1 MNSVQTSGKVKN
13 QLELKRITCK
23 SKDLKWNQICG
34 LLWAI
39 AYKAVK

>member
-13 QLELKRITCK
+13 QLELKRVSCRP
-23 SKDLKWNQICG
+23 KDLKRNQNCG